1 MTPTFHARTRR
12 ATAVLLGA
20 SLLAAG
26 TVGTA
31 LAGPGSARP
40 AAHPDTRGTDD
51 VLYRQG
57 FDSLADDLLPR
68 AEDPGI
74 EDGVVGFTHTAPKG
88 WSVRNGTGMADG
100 GVEEWRGWSF
110 TTRDFWTDAEDQ
122 MRYRFARAQDV
133 IAVAD
138 SDEFADAAGASGPY
152 ATTLASAPVKVKGR
166 DQVELTFDS
175 HYRGWAGQTGRV
187 TVAFDGGAETEL
199 VRYDSSTVTDNYDG
213 ALMNA
218 TETVPVDVPRGA
230 KRAVFRWH
238 FTAGANSWYW
248 AIDSV
253 AVRAPLPRASGDPTT
268 AWVLSDI
275 QGDPDDLGHALR
287 DLDAVRPDP
296 DGLLMVGDIVASG
309 SAAQWQEVDDV
320 MTGAADVLPEQVVAA
335 IGNHESYTG
344 ESWETLR
351 DRFLDFAERDRV
363 WDEYVLRGSGG
374 SVPVLVLGQ
383 EAARPPEV
391 PMSREQ
397 VEWLRERLAYWSARD
412 KQVLVISHFP
422 LGDTVSASWIPWYSD
437 SYQYN
442 DELTELLGDH
452 PNAILFSGHT
462 HYPFELGDWA
472 VQRRTAGGHP
482 DGFWTVNTGAVQVE
496 WDARGEST
504 SGIEEVVTRDVNR
517 GLTVDVFRDRVVVD
531 ARDFGTVDAGTPGN
545 TTNDVVR
552 SVTIPNPLTK

>member
-1 MTPTFHARTRR
+1 MTSTFRARTQR
-12 ATAVLLGA
+12 TAAALLGA

-26 TVGTA
+26 TVATA
-31 LAGPGSARP
+31 TAGPARP
-40 AAHPDTRGTDD
+40 GGQPDTRGSHD
-51 VLYRQG
+51 VLHRES

-74 EDGVVGFTHTAPKG
+74 ADGTVGWTHAAPRG
-88 WSVRNGTGMADG
+88 WSVENDSAMADG

-138 SDEFADAAGASGPY
+138 SDEFADGPGTPDTY
-152 ATTLASAPVKVKGR
+152 GTTLASTPIKVKGR
-166 DQVELTFDS
+166 AEVELTFDS
-175 HYRGWAGQTGRV
+175 HYRGWAGQAGRV
-187 TVAFDGGAETEL
+187 TVAFDGGRETEL
-199 VRYDSSTVTDNYDG
+199 ARYDSDTVTDDYDG
-213 ALMNA
+213 ALLNA
-218 TETVPVDVPRGA
+218 TETLPVDVPRGA

-253 AVRAPLPRASGDPTT
+253 SVRAPLPPATDDPTT

-287 DLDAVRPDP
+287 DLDAVRPDA
-296 DGLLMVGDIVASG
+296 DGLLLVGDVVASG
-309 SAAQWQEVDDV
+309 SEAEWQDVDDV
-320 MTGAADVLPEQVVAA
+320 MAGADDVLPDQVVSA

-363 WDEYVLRGSGG
+363 WDEYLLEGSGG
-374 SVPVLVLGQ
+374 DVPVLVLGQ
-383 EAARPPEV
+383 EEARPPEV

-397 VEWLRERLAYWSARD
+397 VEWLRARLAYWSDRD

-442 DELTELLGDH
+442 DELTELLGAH

-472 VQRRTAGGHP
+472 VQRRTAGGYP

-504 SGIEEVVTRDVNR
+504 SGIQEVVTRDINR
-517 GLTVDVFRDRVVVD
+517 GLTVDVHDDRVVVR
-531 ARDFGTVDAGTPGN
+531 ARDFGTVDAQAPDN
-545 TTNDVVR
+545 DVNDVVR

>member
-1 MTPTFHARTRR
+1 MTSTLRVRTRR
-12 ATAVLLGA
+12 TLAVLLST

-26 TVGTA
+26 TVGSA
-31 LAGPGSARP
+31 VAGPGRP
-40 AAHPDTRGTDD
+40 GQPDTRGTDD
-51 VLYRQG
+51 VLHRES

-68 AEDPGI
+68 ATDPGI
-74 EDGVVGFTHTAPKG
+74 EDGAVGWTHEAPKG
-88 WSVRNGTGMADG
+88 WSVENGPDMAEG

-138 SDEFADAAGASGPY
+138 SDEFADAAGTPGRY
-152 ATTLASAPVKVKGR
+152 VTTLASTPIKVKGR
-166 DQVELTFDS
+166 DEVELTFDS

-199 VRYDSSTVTDNYDG
+199 VRYDSDTVTDDYDG
-213 ALMNA
+213 ALLNA
-218 TETVPVDVPRGA
+218 TETVPVEVPRGA

-238 FTAGANSWYW
+238 FTADANSWYW
-248 AIDSV
+248 AVDSV
-253 AVRAPLPRASGDPTT
+253 TVRAPLPPATGDPTS

-287 DLDAVRPDP
+287 DLDAVRPDA

-309 SAAQWQEVDDV
+309 STPEWQDVDDV
-320 MTGAADVLPEQVVAA
+320 MTGAADVLPDQVVAG

-344 ESWETLR
+344 EPWEVLR
-351 DRFLDFAERDRV
+351 DRFLDFAQRDRV
-363 WDEYVLRGSGG
+363 WDEYVLEGSGG
-374 SVPVLVLGQ
+374 DVPVLVLGQ

-397 VEWLRERLAYWSARD
+397 VEWLRDRLAYWSDRD
-412 KQVLVISHFP
+412 KQVLVMSHFP

-442 DELTELLGDH
+442 DELTELLGAH

-472 VQRRTAGGHP
+472 VQRRTAEGHP

-504 SGIEEVVTRDVNR
+504 SGIQEIVTRDINR
-517 GLTVDVFRDRVVVD
+517 GLTVDVFDDRVVVE
-531 ARDFGTVDAGTPGN
+531 ARDFGTVDAQAPDN
-545 TTNDVVR
+545 DVNDVVR
-552 SVTIPNPLTK
+552 SVTIPNPLAE